1 MTLPFKMDQKSIANL
16 INTVKIIRSTQK
28 ALESK
33 VDSLEEIFKN
43 LQGTLAKDETQE
55 DILVSEKNQV
65 NDLIR
70 KIDIKLNKF
79 ESDIKKSVG
88 KH

>member
-1 MTLPFKMDQKSIANL
+1 MDQKSIANL